1 MLGPLDCTGAPP
13 TPESA
18 QGPPIHTRY
27 KDKVSLKEE
36 QPVALV
42 RGGLFL
48 VWHLSVARVG
58 RTEAG

>member
-1 MLGPLDCTGAPP
+1 MLGALDCTGAPP
-13 TPESA
+13 IPESA
-18 QGPPIHTRY
+18 RGPSIHTRH

-48 VWHLSVARVG
+48 VKRCPVAP
-58 RTEAG
+58 T